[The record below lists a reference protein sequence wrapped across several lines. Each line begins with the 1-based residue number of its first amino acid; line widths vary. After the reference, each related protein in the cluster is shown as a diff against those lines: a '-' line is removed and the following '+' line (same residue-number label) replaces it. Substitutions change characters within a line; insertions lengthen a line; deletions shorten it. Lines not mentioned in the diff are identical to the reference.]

1 MRFLDDPGTREDRS
15 AFVPTVAA
23 RYLELRGSG
32 LVLSTLDLERIRRW
46 EASGV
51 PLDVAL
57 RSLDRAH
64 AAWMAGGRAQRRR
77 PFPLERVESE
87 IESALATL
95 RRRGLPLATP
105 VSTAAPAPDYAEP
118 FPSASD
124 HSEPEEGIPT
134 PMENEEFR
142 PLSSAIKSVVE
153 DLHARAVQAGFPAP
167 PAAAPASSC
176 AHCHGRGYR
185 LGTDG
190 AHAVARLC
198 TCERHCAAC
207 GGRGFL
213 VHARDG
219 YEFSERCACQSLPQR
234 VAAYNAAQLPARF
247 WDKTFDNFYV
257 GHDAPRA
264 IRDAKE
270 AFRDFAL
277 GKGPSRL
284 GLGLIG
290 GPGRGKTHLLAA
302 TLATLALERGVRC
315 RYVEISFLFADLKAA
330 ISDPRARATVDKI
343 DELAQV
349 DVLAIDELG
358 KGRGSTFEEE
368 VLDELIG
375 RRYNNEKPTL
385 FATNHPLE
393 ERPGEP
399 FGESLLSRV
408 GPRIFSR
415 LHEMVVFLELPAR
428 VDDHRLL
435 LRKMMR

>member
-1 MRFLDDPGTREDRS
+1 M
-15 AFVPTVAA
+15 PTVAA

-46 EASGV
+46 EERGV

-57 RSLDRAH
+57 RSLERAH
-64 AAWMAGGRAQRRR
+64 EAWMAIGRANRRR
-77 PFPLERVESE
+77 PFPLGHAEAE
-87 IESALATL
+87 IESALGVL
-95 RRRGLPLATP
+95 RRRGLAAPP
-105 VSTAAPAPDYAEP
+105 PPSTAAPSTGYAPPIQPTNESSAPEGEP
-118 FPSASD
+118 
-124 HSEPEEGIPT
+124 PT
-134 PMENEEFR
+134 PMESEEFR
-142 PLSSAIKSVVE
+142 PLSHSIKSLVE
-153 DLHARAVQAGFPAP
+153 EIHEAAARAGYLPDPDPEPQATCSA
-167 PAAAPASSC
+167 C
-176 AHCHGRGYR
+176 QGRGYR
-185 LGTDG
+185 LGTEG
-190 AHAVARLC
+190 AFAVARLC
-198 TCERHCAAC
+198 GCDRRCDAC

-213 VHARDG
+213 VRMRDG
-219 YEFSERCACQSLPQR
+219 YEFSQPCACQSLPQR

-247 WDKTFDNFYV
+247 GDKTFDNFYV
-257 GHDAPRA
+257 NRGDPKA
-264 IRDAKE
+264 IHDAKE
-270 AFRDFAL
+270 AFRSFAL

-302 TLATLALERGVRC
+302 TLAALTLGRGVRC

-358 KGRGSTFEEE
+358 KGRGSVFEEE

-393 ERPGEP
+393 ERQGEP
-399 FGESLLSRV
+399 FGESLLSRL

-415 LHEMVVFLELPAR
+415 LHEMVVFLELPVRA
-428 VDDHRLL
+428 DDHRLL

>member
-1 MRFLDDPGTREDRS
+1 MPTHDDSPSPAEQDR
-15 AFVPTVAA
+15 AFVSRVGQ

-32 LVLSTLDLERIRRW
+32 LLLPALDAERLRRW
-46 EASGV
+46 EERGV
-51 PLDVAL
+51 PLGLAL
-57 RSLDRAH
+57 EALDRAH
-64 AAWMAGGRAQRRR
+64 AAWMAGGRAARRR
-77 PFPLERVESE
+77 PFPLDLAERE
-87 IESALATL
+87 IERAMAE
-95 RRRGLPLATP
+95 RMRRGTLPRGSS
-105 VSTAAPAPDYAEP
+105 STAVRPEGYAGPTDSTPEPRPKVDDVRSPPDGA
-118 FPSASD
+118 D
-124 HSEPEEGIPT
+124 
-134 PMENEEFR
+134 FR
-142 PLSSAIKSVVE
+142 PLVDPLREIVAQVHRRVE
-153 DLHARAVQAGFPAP
+153 AKGLAPEPQRPPTCTACRGKGYRIGTEGAFARA
-167 PAAAPASSC
+167 
-176 AHCHGRGYR
+176 
-185 LGTDG
+185 T
-190 AHAVARLC
+190 LC
-198 TCERHCAAC
+198 DCERHCPDC
-207 GGRGFL
+207 DGRGFL
-213 VHARDG
+213 IRARDG
-219 YEFSERCACQSLPQR
+219 YEFTIPCACQTLPRR

-247 WDKTFDNFYV
+247 WNKTFDNFYV
-257 GHDAPRA
+257 QRGDPPA
-264 IRDAKE
+264 IQEAKD

-284 GLGLIG
+284 GLGLLG

-302 TLATLALERGVRC
+302 TLAALTLERGVRC